1 MEERINN
8 PAARLYRSMYLIRRV
23 EEEIIRLYPSDKI
36 KSPVHLSIG
45 QEAVSAAV
53 CDHLERRDYVFGTY
67 RGHALYLAK
76 GGDVPRM
83 MAELYGKVDG
93 SARGKAGPMHLVYAS
108 AALICAVVATGISN
122 AVGAALALRMK
133 KLPAIVA
140 CFFGEGAVDEG
151 AFHES
156 INFASLKKLAILFV
170 CENNFYAIYSHV
182 KDRLAGPGL
191 CARARAYGVE
201 AELIEDGDPLALHA
215 RVGAAIAAVRR
226 GEGPRFLECMTC
238 RWRDSCWPDRGSPA
252 QISPRYG
259 ARRQDRGRQ
268 SASLGGLAGGDA
280 PVDRGH
286 RRSAL
291 PGPLPSPKPARF
303 ADREVYDHV
312 FTNWGRP
319 YAHLCRGRVSSNTET
334 RWRATPASS

>member
-23 EEEIIRLYPSDKI
+23 EEEIIRLYPTDKI

-45 QEAVSAAV
+45 QEAVAAAV
-53 CDHLERRDYVFGTY
+53 CDHLERSDVVFGTY

-93 SARGKAGPMHLVYAS
+93 CARGKAGSMHLVDTS
-108 AALICAVVATGISN
+108 VNMMGTSAVVATGISN
-122 AVGAALALRMK
+122 AVGAALALKMK
-133 KLPAIVA
+133 RSQAIVA

-156 INFASLKKLAILFV
+156 INFASLKKLPILFV

-191 CARARAYGVE
+191 QARSRAYGID
-201 AELIEDGDPLALHA
+201 AEQIEDHEPMLLHERA
-215 RVGAAIAAVRR
+215 GAAVAAVRS
-226 GEGPRFLECMTC
+226 GAGPRFLECMTY
-238 RWRDSCWPDRGSPA
+238 RWRDHVGPGEDRVHLYRPDA
-252 QISPRYG
+252 ELDAKIE
-259 ARRQDRGRQ
+259 
-268 SASLGGLAGGDA
+268 GDNLKIVGDLLQ
-280 PVDRGH
+280 VDQRK
-286 RRSAL
+286 SI
-291 PGPLPSPKPARF
+291 
-303 ADREVYDHV
+303 E
-312 FTNWGRP
+312 
-319 YAHLCRGRVSSNTET
+319 
-334 RWRATPASS
+334 

>member
-93 SARGKAGPMHLVYAS
+93 CARGKAGSMHLVDPAVGMMGTS
-108 AALICAVVATGISN
+108 AVVATGVSN

-133 KLPAIVA
+133 KSPAIVA
-140 CFFGEGAVDEG
+140 CFFGEGVVDEG

-156 INFASLKKLAILFV
+156 INFASLKKLPILFV

-226 GEGPRFLECMTC
+226 GEGPRFLECMTY
-238 RWRDSCWPDRGSPA
+238 RWRDHVGPTEDRQHQYRPDTELDDKIA
-252 QISPRYG
+252 
-259 ARRQDRGRQ
+259 ADNL
-268 SASLGGLAGGDA
+268 ASLGGLL
-280 PVDRGH
+280 
-286 RRSAL
+286 SAETRQSIEATEEKRIAAAIAFAEASAF
-291 PGPLPSPKPARF
+291 P

-312 FTNWGRP
+312 FTN
-319 YAHLCRGRVSSNTET
+319 
-334 RWRATPASS
+334 

>member
-1 MEERINN
+1 MEERLNN

-23 EEEIIRLYPSDKI
+23 EEEIIRLYPTDKI

-53 CDHLERRDYVFGTY
+53 CDHLEKRDYVFGTY

-93 SARGKAGPMHLVYAS
+93 CARGKAGSMHLVDPVVGMMGTS
-108 AALICAVVATGISN
+108 AVVATGISN

-133 KLPAIVA
+133 KSPAIVA

-156 INFASLKKLAILFV
+156 INFASLKKLPILFV

-215 RVGAAIAAVRR
+215 RVGAAIEAVRR
-226 GEGPRFLECMTC
+226 GQGPRFLECMTY
-238 RWRDSCWPDRGSPA
+238 RWRDHVGPTEDRQHQYRPDA
-252 QISPRYG
+252 ELDQKI
-259 ARRQDRGRQ
+259 AADN
-268 SASLGGLAGGDA
+268 LAGLG
-280 PVDRGH
+280 RL
-286 RRSAL
+286 L
-291 PGPLPSPKPARF
+291 PAETRASIEAAEEKRITAAIAFAEASEFP
-303 ADREVYDHV
+303 ADREVFDHV
-312 FTNWGRP
+312 FTN
-319 YAHLCRGRVSSNTET
+319 
-334 RWRATPASS
+334 

>member
-23 EEEIIRLYPSDKI
+23 EEEIIRLYPTDKI

-45 QEAVSAAV
+45 QEAVAVAV
-53 CDHLERRDYVFGTY
+53 CDQLDKRDYVFGTY

-93 SARGKAGPMHLVYAS
+93 CARGKAGSMHLVDPEVGVMGTS
-108 AALICAVVATGISN
+108 AVVATGISN

-133 KLPAIVA
+133 KSPAIVA

-156 INFASLKKLAILFV
+156 INFASLKKLPILFV

-201 AELIEDGDPLALHA
+201 AELIEDHEPMKLHE
-215 RVGAAIAAVRR
+215 RVGAAIAAVRT
-226 GEGPRFLECMTC
+226 GSGPRFLECMTY
-238 RWRDSCWPDRGSPA
+238 RWRDHVGPGEDRVHQYRPDEELNAKIEGDNLKIVGDMLPA
-252 QISPRYG
+252 ALRKSIEAAEEKRI
-259 ARRQDRGRQ
+259 
-268 SASLGGLAGGDA
+268 GDA
-280 PVDRGH
+280 IAFAEASQFP
-286 RRSAL
+286 
-291 PGPLPSPKPARF
+291 
-303 ADREVYDHV
+303 ADREVFEHV
-312 FTNWGRP
+312 FTN
-319 YAHLCRGRVSSNTET
+319 
-334 RWRATPASS
+334 